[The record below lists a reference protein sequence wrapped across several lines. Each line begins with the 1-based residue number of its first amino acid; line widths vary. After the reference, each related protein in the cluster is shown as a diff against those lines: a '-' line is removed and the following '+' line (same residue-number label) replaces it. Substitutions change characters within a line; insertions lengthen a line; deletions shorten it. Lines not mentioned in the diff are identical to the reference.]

1 MDVVKRSRTITWDYP
16 AATAREG
23 LALTGLEFLRG
34 LADGRLPPAPIA
46 STLGMEAAQF
56 DAGRAVFACE
66 PAEFHYNPIGVVHG
80 GLAATLLDSAMSCSV
95 HTTLAAGERYTT
107 LELKVNFVRAITAA
121 TGRIRAEGKVVH
133 RGGTIA
139 TAEGRLV
146 AERDGRLLAH
156 GVTTCLIMP
165 RAEPAG
171 EAHRQH

>member
-1 MDVVKRSRTITWDYP
+1 VNRSRTISWEDP
-16 AATAREG
+16 LVSAREG
-23 LALTGLEFLRG
+23 LTLPGLDYLR
-34 LADGRLPPAPIA
+34 AFASGRLPRPPIA
-46 STLGMEAAQF
+46 STLGMDAAEF
-56 DAGRAVFACE
+56 DEGRAVFTCE

-80 GLAATLLDSAMSCSV
+80 GLAATLLDSAMSCAV

-121 TGRIRAEGKVVH
+121 TGRIRAEGTVVH

-146 AERDGRLLAH
+146 AEGDGKLLAH

-165 RAEPAG
+165 RADSSG

>member
-1 MDVVKRSRTITWDYP
+1 MKRSRTITWDDP
-16 AATAREG
+16 VATAREG
-23 LALTGLEFLRG
+23 LALSGLEFLRR
-34 LADGRLPPAPIA
+34 LADGRSPRPPIA
-46 STLGMEAAQF
+46 STLGMEAAEF
-56 DAGRAVFACE
+56 DTGRAVFACE

-107 LELKVNFVRAITAA
+107 LELKVNFVRAITAS

>member
-1 MDVVKRSRTITWDYP
+1 M
-16 AATAREG
+16 ATAHEG
-23 LALTGLEFLRG
+23 FALTGLEFLRG
-34 LADGRLPPAPIA
+34 FAEGRLPRPPIA
-46 STLGMEAAQF
+46 STLGMEAAEF
-56 DAGRAVFACE
+56 DAGRAVFTCE

-80 GLAATLLDSAMSCSV
+80 GLAATLLDSAMSCAV

-107 LELKVNFVRAITAA
+107 LELKVNFVRAVTAA

-146 AERDGRLLAH
+146 AERDGKLLAH

-165 RAEPAG
+165 RAEPTG